1 MLVNKNPLSLQRK
14 RRQGNLVVARK
25 ESPYLMIPI
34 PASTDSITAAAITE
48 PI

>member
-1 MLVNKNPLSLQRK
+1 MMVNKNPLPL
-14 RRQGNLVVARK
+14 RRPEGQGNLVAIRK